1 TGGCGALRRRRRT
14 AARKAGRHRA
24 AQAARRPCHRGRPS
38 ETRAGAVR
46 ARSRAQAGGSV
57 VNALVGK
64 DAVRQSLASFR
75 SEREADWKAFEA
87 LLAVSENRARRTQSE
102 DELLTLPLR
111 YRSALSSLSVAR
123 ATSLDNALVGY
134 LEALC

>member
-1 TGGCGALRRRRRT
+1 
-14 AARKAGRHRA
+14 
-24 AQAARRPCHRGRPS
+24 
-38 ETRAGAVR
+38 
-46 ARSRAQAGGSV
+46 

-87 LLAVSENRARRTQSE
+87 LLARVEKRAPRTLSEE
-102 DELLTLPLR
+102 ELLSLPLL

-134 LEALC
+134 LEALCLRGWLFRAFSCTFSAGPRSRGSQERATF